1 MAYIELKE
9 MTIVVLNGFEA
20 AALVNEYIHTH
31 REYDDSELF
40 QEHELDDAIEY
51 GFGTWI
57 VRPLSDDQFKYW
69 SITPFNPTP
78 ASPMLYRKRYIVEQI
93 LNEDEPLYYVDIN
106 SSDQTIDKALSMFS
120 ERWLMER
127 KYTLR
132 FAYID
137 ELAE

>member
-1 MAYIELKE
+1 MPYIELKE

-20 AALVNEYIHTH
+20 AAFVNEYMHVH

-40 QEHELDDAIEY
+40 PENELDDAIEY
-51 GFGTWI
+51 GYGIWI

-69 SITPFNPTP
+69 SITPVSPTP

-93 LNEDEPLYYVDIN
+93 LNEDNQLYYVDVN
-106 SSDQTIDKALSMFS
+106 DRTIEKALKMFS
-120 ERWLMER
+120 EQWLMER